1 MFGLH
6 RGSEMFR
13 RLSAALTVGCKLRG
27 SFTHPI
33 RRAQGPRSL
42 VQTTVVNDPRWR
54 SSDMERVPPSSEP
67 SEFNVGHLEDLDK
80 RTADLLKRANDA
92 ILRSQRLVTDFKI
105 KKRNLVNGRDD
116 RSEEETPSNE

>member
-1 MFGLH
+1 
-6 RGSEMFR
+6 
-13 RLSAALTVGCKLRG
+13 
-27 SFTHPI
+27 
-33 RRAQGPRSL
+33 
-42 VQTTVVNDPRWR
+42 
-54 SSDMERVPPSSEP
+54 MERVPPSSEP
-67 SEFNVGHLEDLDK
+67 SEFNVEHLEDLDK

>member
-1 MFGLH
+1 
-6 RGSEMFR
+6 
-13 RLSAALTVGCKLRG
+13 
-27 SFTHPI
+27 
-33 RRAQGPRSL
+33 
-42 VQTTVVNDPRWR
+42 
-54 SSDMERVPPSSEP
+54 MERVPPSSEP

>member
-1 MFGLH
+1 
-6 RGSEMFR
+6 
-13 RLSAALTVGCKLRG
+13 
-27 SFTHPI
+27 
-33 RRAQGPRSL
+33 
-42 VQTTVVNDPRWR
+42 
-54 SSDMERVPPSSEP
+54 MERVPSSSEP
-67 SEFNVGHLEDLDK
+67 SEFNVEHLEDLDK

>member
-1 MFGLH
+1 
-6 RGSEMFR
+6 
-13 RLSAALTVGCKLRG
+13 
-27 SFTHPI
+27 
-33 RRAQGPRSL
+33 
-42 VQTTVVNDPRWR
+42 
-54 SSDMERVPPSSEP
+54 MERVPPSSEP

-105 KKRNLVNGRDD
+105 KKRNLVNGSDD